1 MRRRTAREVMIAW
14 SMVAFGASC
23 TSATLG
29 MSGVIGVSSA
39 LGALGVIGGARV
51 AVAADKDAAA
61 DRPWMNTALSPD
73 ERAKLLERAMT
84 PEEKIG
90 LLHGKVGTPFRGEP
104 MPDGAIGS
112 AGYIP
117 AIPRLG
123 VPALQES
130 DAGLGVANPGNVRPG
145 DDATALP
152 ATLGLAATW
161 SPDLAYRSGVVIG
174 NEARRKGFNVM
185 LAGGMNLARDPRNGR
200 NFEYFGEDPLL
211 AGTLAGEAVRG
222 IQSQNVISTVKHFAL
237 NDQETGRLSLD
248 ARIAEDAFRES
259 DLLAFQIAIERG
271 KPGAVM
277 CAYNRVN
284 GAYAC
289 GNDWLLNRVLKG
301 DWKYPGWV
309 MSDWGAVH
317 DLDYATKGL
326 DQQSGEQID
335 TQVFFGEPLKR
346 AAAAGVVPPAR
357 ISDMVR
363 RVLRSMF
370 AAGLFDTPSDEGPI
384 DYDAHAS
391 EVRKVADQA
400 IVVLRNEHSTL
411 PIARSTK
418 RVAVI
423 GGYAEFGVI
432 SGGGSSLVN
441 PVGGPALRVPLGGEG
456 QFAFWREI
464 NVTPSSPLRAMRAL
478 VSEGSEVL
486 FNDGRYPSD
495 AARLAASAD
504 VAIVF
509 GLQWMTE
516 NFDAPDLT
524 LPHGQDELIRAV
536 AAANPRTVV
545 VLETGGPVLMPWL
558 DKAAAVVAAWYPG
571 QRGGDAIAD
580 VLFGVADPG
589 GRLPITFPASESQLP
604 RPEIPGY
611 GPPERLPVTV
621 EYREGSDV
629 GYRDF
634 ARRSQK
640 PLFAFGYGQSYTT
653 FSYAGLEVG
662 GTTDVTVS
670 FTATN
675 TGMRPGYAVPQI
687 YLTGGPGGP
696 DRRLLGWGKALLA
709 PGESKRFTVQVDS
722 RLLAK
727 YSTQARGWQVAA
739 GKYEIALGAS
749 AEDLVARIEHE
760 LRARKLDP

>member
-1 MRRRTAREVMIAW
+1 MRRQPFRQLRVERSTACRRTLVAW
-14 SMVAFGASC
+14 SLIA
-23 TSATLG
+23 
-29 MSGVIGVSSA
+29 VIGT
-39 LGALGVIGGARV
+39 LGARV
-51 AVAADKDAAA
+51 AIGGDKDGAA

-84 PEEKIG
+84 LEEKIG

-104 MPDGAIGS
+104 MPDGALGS

-130 DAGLGVANPGNVRPG
+130 DAGLGVVNPGNARPG

-152 ATLGLAATW
+152 ATLALAATW
-161 SPDLAYRSGVVIG
+161 SPELAYRSGVVIG
-174 NEARRKGFNVM
+174 NEARHKGFNVM

-335 TQVFFGEPLKR
+335 TQVFFGEPLRR
-346 AAAAGVVPPAR
+346 AAAAGAVPAAR

-370 AAGLFDTPSDEGPI
+370 AVGLFDTPGDKSPI
-384 DYDAHAS
+384 DLDAHAKDA
-391 EVRKVADQA
+391 RQVAEQA
-400 IVVLRNEHSTL
+400 IVVLRNEHATL
-411 PIARSTK
+411 PIARGAK
-418 RVAVI
+418 RIAVI
-423 GGYAEFGVI
+423 GGYAEAGVI

-464 NVTPSSPLRAMRAL
+464 EVTPSSPLRAMRAL
-478 VSEGSEVL
+478 VSEGGEVV
-486 FNDGRYPSD
+486 FNDGRYPSE
-495 AARLAASAD
+495 AARLAATAD

-524 LPHGQDELIRAV
+524 LPHGQDELIAAV
-536 AAANPRTVV
+536 AAANPHTVV

-558 DKAAAVVAAWYPG
+558 DKTAAVVSAWFSG
-571 QRGGDAIAD
+571 QRGGEAIAN
-580 VLFGVADPG
+580 VLFGVAEPG
-589 GRLPITFPASESQLP
+589 GRLAITFPASESQLP

-621 EYREGSDV
+621 EYREGADV

-634 ARRSQK
+634 VRRSQK

-653 FSYAGLEVG
+653 FSYGGLEVSG
-662 GTTDVTVS
+662 ATDVTVS
-670 FTATN
+670 FAATN
-675 TGMRPGYAVPQI
+675 TGMRPGYAVPQV
-687 YLTGGPGGP
+687 YLTGGPGGA

-709 PGESKRFTVQVDS
+709 PGETKRFTVQVDP

-727 YSTQARGWQVAA
+727 YSTQARGWQIAA

-749 AEDLVARIEHE
+749 SEDLVARAEHE

>member
-1 MRRRTAREVMIAW
+1 MLSKRFRELVVACSMIAL
-14 SMVAFGASC
+14 C
-23 TSATLG
+23 C
-29 MSGVIGVSSA
+29 
-39 LGALGVIGGARV
+39 ALGVRV
-51 AVAADKDAAA
+51 ANAADKDTAA

-73 ERAKLLERAMT
+73 ERAKLLEHAMT
-84 PEEKIG
+84 LEEKIG
-90 LLHGKVGTPFRGEP
+90 VLHGKVGTPFRGEP
-104 MPDGAIGS
+104 KPEGAVGS

-152 ATLGLAATW
+152 ASLALAATW
-161 SPDLAYRSGVVIG
+161 SPELAYKSGAVIG
-174 NEARRKGFNVM
+174 NEARRKGLNVM

-248 ARIAEDAFRES
+248 ARIAEDALRES
-259 DLLAFQIAIERG
+259 DLLAFEIAIERG

-284 GAYAC
+284 GAFAC

-317 DLDYATKGL
+317 DVDYALKGL
-326 DQQSGEQID
+326 DQESGEQID
-335 TQVFFGEPLKR
+335 TLVFFDEPLKR
-346 AAAAGVVPPAR
+346 AANAGLVPAAR

-370 AAGLFDTPSDEGPI
+370 AAGLFDEPSGEGPI
-384 DYDAHAS
+384 DFDAHA
-391 EVRKVADQA
+391 RDARQA
-400 IVVLRNEHSTL
+400 AEQSIVVLRNERATL
-411 PIARSTK
+411 PLARATK

-464 NVTPSSPLRAMRAL
+464 NVTPSSPLRAIRAL
-478 VSEGSEVL
+478 VDEGSEVV
-486 FNDGRYPSD
+486 FNDGRYPRE

-509 GLQWMTE
+509 GVQWMTE
-516 NFDAPDLT
+516 NFDAPDLS
-524 LPHGQDELIRAV
+524 LPHGQDELIGAV

-558 DKAAAVVAAWYPG
+558 DKVAAVVAAWYAG

-580 VLFGVADPG
+580 VLFGVAEPS
-589 GRLPITFPASESQLP
+589 GRLPVTFPAAETQLP
-604 RPEIPGY
+604 RPEIPGF
-611 GPPERLPVTV
+611 GPPEKLPVTV
-621 EYREGSDV
+621 DYREGADV

-653 FSYAGLEVG
+653 FAYGGLDVS
-662 GTTDVTVS
+662 GTTDLSVS

-675 TGMRPGYAVPQI
+675 TGMRAGYAVPQI
-687 YLTGGPGGP
+687 YLTGVPGAA
-696 DRRLLGWGKALLA
+696 DRRLLGWAKALLA
-709 PGESKRFTVQVDS
+709 PGETKRFTVQVDP

-749 AEDLVARIEHE
+749 AEDLVARTEHE
-760 LRARKLDP
+760 LHARKVDP

>member
-1 MRRRTAREVMIAW
+1 MIA
-14 SMVAFGASC
+14 
-23 TSATLG
+23 LG
-29 MSGVIGVSSA
+29 CA
-39 LGALGVIGGARV
+39 CGARA
-51 AVAADKDAAA
+51 AVGADKDAA

-84 PEEKIG
+84 PEEKLG

-104 MPDGAIGS
+104 KPEGAVGS

-152 ATLGLAATW
+152 ATLALAATW
-161 SPDLAYRSGVVIG
+161 SPELAYRAGVVIG
-174 NEARRKGFNVM
+174 NEARRKGLNVM

-248 ARIAEDAFRES
+248 ARIAEDALRES
-259 DLLAFQIAIERG
+259 DLLAFEIAIERG

-284 GAYAC
+284 GAFAC

-317 DLDYATKGL
+317 DLDYALKGL
-326 DQQSGEQID
+326 DQESGEQID
-335 TQVFFGEPLKR
+335 SQVFFDEPLKR
-346 AAAAGVVPPAR
+346 AANAGVVPAAR

-370 AAGLFDTPSDEGPI
+370 AAGLFDTPSDKGPI
-384 DYDAHAS
+384 DFDAHAS
-391 EVRKVADQA
+391 EVRQA
-400 IVVLRNEHSTL
+400 AEQGVVVLRNERATL
-411 PIARSTK
+411 PLARGTK
-418 RVAVI
+418 RIAVI

-432 SGGGSSLVN
+432 AGGGSSLVN

-464 NVTPSSPLRAMRAL
+464 DVTPSSPLRAIRAL
-478 VSEGSEVL
+478 VNEGSEVV
-486 FNDGRYPSD
+486 FYDGRYPRE
-495 AARLAASAD
+495 AAKLAATAD

-516 NFDAPDLT
+516 NFDAPDLS
-524 LPHGQDELIRAV
+524 LPHGQDELIAAV
-536 AAANPRTVV
+536 TAANPRTVV
-545 VLETGGPVLMPWL
+545 VLETGGPVTMPWL
-558 DKAAAVVAAWYPG
+558 DKSAAVVAAWFPG
-571 QRGGDAIAD
+571 QKGGEAIAN
-580 VLFGVADPG
+580 VLFGVVEPG
-589 GRLPITFPASESQLP
+589 GRLPVTFPAAETQLP

-611 GPPERLPVTV
+611 GPPETLPVTV
-621 EYREGSDV
+621 DYREGADV

-634 ARRSQK
+634 SRRSQK

-653 FSYAGLEVG
+653 FTYGGLEASG
-662 GTTDVTVS
+662 ATDLTVS

-675 TGMRPGYAVPQI
+675 TGMRAGYAVPQI
-687 YLTGGPGGP
+687 YLTGVPGGA

-709 PGESKRFTVQVDS
+709 PGETKRFTVQVDS

-727 YSTQARGWQVAA
+727 YSTQARGWQLAA
-739 GKYEIALGAS
+739 GKYEIALGGS
-749 AEDLVARIEHE
+749 AEDLVARTEHE

>member
-1 MRRRTAREVMIAW
+1 MSGRVVIAW
-14 SMVAFGASC
+14 SLIA
-23 TSATLG
+23 
-29 MSGVIGVSSA
+29 VIAIGA
-39 LGALGVIGGARV
+39 LGARGA
-51 AVAADKDAAA
+51 AAGDKDAAA

-84 PEEKIG
+84 FDEKIG
-90 LLHGKVGTPFRGEP
+90 LLHGKVGTPFRGEEK
-104 MPDGAIGS
+104 PDGAVGS

-152 ATLGLAATW
+152 ASLALAATW
-161 SPDLAYRSGVVIG
+161 SAELAYQSGVVIG
-174 NEARRKGFNVM
+174 NEARRKGLNVM

-222 IQSQNVISTVKHFAL
+222 VQSQNVISTVKHFAL

-259 DLLAFQIAIERG
+259 DLLAFEIAIERG

-317 DLDYATKGL
+317 DVDYALKGL
-326 DQQSGEQID
+326 DQESGEQID
-335 TQVFFGEPLKR
+335 NLVFFDEPLKR
-346 AAAAGVVPPAR
+346 AANAGLIPAAR

-384 DYDAHAS
+384 DFDAHART
-391 EVRKVADQA
+391 VREAAEQS
-400 IVVLRNEHSTL
+400 IVVLRNERATL
-411 PIARSTK
+411 PLARSTK
-418 RVAVI
+418 RIAVI
-423 GGYAEFGVI
+423 GGYAESGVI

-464 NVTPSSPLRAMRAL
+464 TVTPSSPLRALRAL
-478 VSEGSEVL
+478 VGEGSVVV
-486 FNDGRYPSD
+486 FNDGRYPRD
-495 AARLAASAD
+495 AARLAATAD

-524 LPHGQDELIRAV
+524 LPHGQDELIDAV
-536 AAANPRTVV
+536 AAANPHTVV

-571 QRGGDAIAD
+571 QRGGEAIAN
-580 VLFGVADPG
+580 VLLGATEPG
-589 GRLPITFPASESQLP
+589 GRLPVTFPAAETQLP
-604 RPEIPGY
+604 RPEIPGF
-611 GPPERLPVTV
+611 GPPETLPVTV
-621 EYREGSDV
+621 DYREGADV

-634 ARRSQK
+634 ARRSEK
-640 PLFAFGYGQSYTT
+640 PLFAFGYGQSFTT
-653 FSYAGLEVG
+653 FSYGGLEAS
-662 GTTDVTVS
+662 GTTDLTVS

-687 YLTGGPGGP
+687 YLTASPGMA

-709 PGESKRFTVQVDS
+709 PGETKRFTLPVDL

-727 YSTQARGWQVAA
+727 YSTPARGWQVTA

-749 AEDLVARIEHE
+749 AEDLVARTQHE